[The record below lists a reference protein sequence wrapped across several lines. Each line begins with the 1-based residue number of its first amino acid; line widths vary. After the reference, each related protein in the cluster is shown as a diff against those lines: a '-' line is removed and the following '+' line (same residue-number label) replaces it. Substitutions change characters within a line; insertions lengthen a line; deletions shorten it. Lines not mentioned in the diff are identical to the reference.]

1 MSSFNAGWYLIYT
14 KPRHEKKVQSQ
25 LSEKSITSFLPSRKI
40 LREWSDRKKL
50 VEEPLFPSYIF
61 VYLNDMSGYFAGKEA
76 EGSLYYVR
84 SGGVVARV
92 REEIVSSIQ
101 LLSSKAKDLEVSADR
116 FESGAR
122 LLISKGPLTGLIC
135 EVVGCGNKQK
145 LLVRVDLLQRNLLVS
160 LPEESLAKI

>member
-14 KPRHEKKVQSQ
+14 KPRHEKKVQNQ
-25 LSEKSITSFLPSRKI
+25 LFEKKISSFLPTRKI

-61 VYLNDMSGYFAGKEA
+61 VYLNDMSDYFAGKEA
-76 EGSLYYVR
+76 DGSLYYVR

-92 REEIVSSIQ
+92 NDDIISSIQ
-101 LLSSKAKDLEVSADR
+101 LLSNKAKDLEVSTDR
-116 FESGAR
+116 FESGTR

-135 EVVGCGNKQK
+135 EVVGCGTRQK
-145 LLVRVDLLQRNLLVS
+145 LLVRVDLLQRNLLVA